1 LREADALF
9 QNRKHPL
16 ETFSQKLLLFRITRH
31 QTACAIH
38 QQAASALV
46 IIVHRQSI
54 GTNCPKH
61 HPLQVDWL
69 FSE

>member
-46 IIVHRQSI
+46 IIVHC
-54 GTNCPKH
+54 T
-61 HPLQVDWL
+61 VDWNKLSKTSSITGGLAL
-69 FSE
+69 F